1 MTAPAL
7 SAPAPAA
14 LSHAGHTPVLTV
26 LGTLRSEWIKLW
38 SLRTTYWTLA
48 LTAAAYVALAAL
60 LALLLRNPDFAQG
73 DPTLAQLPFVAGV
86 YVATIPLLVLG
97 TLTITGEYSTGQVR
111 SSLVA
116 VPIRLR
122 WLAAKLTVLTGTAV
136 VVVAAT
142 VAIATA
148 LVTLI
153 LSGTQA
159 KLDLSDPETVRII
172 GGGALYL
179 VTIMVLAFAVGALL
193 RNSGAALGVVL
204 GFLLIVEQ
212 IVAIVAQFWKPM
224 QAINPFLPGSAGARL
239 TTPQAQLDAT
249 NAANVYNI
257 HLSAWQGYGVLV
269 AWVVVV
275 LVLAAVRLR
284 TRDA

>member
-1 MTAPAL
+1 MTAQAV
-7 SAPAPAA
+7 STPAPV
-14 LSHAGHTPVLTV
+14 LSRAGHTPVLSV

-73 DPTLAQLPFVAGV
+73 DPSFAQLPFAAGV

-122 WLAAKLTVLTGTAV
+122 WLAAKLAVLTGTAA

-142 VAIATA
+142 VAIATVA
-148 LVTLI
+148 VTLI
-153 LSGTQA
+153 LSGTEV
-159 KLDLSDPETVRII
+159 KLDLSDPETLRVI

-179 VTIMVLAFAVGALL
+179 VTIMVLAFGVGALL

-212 IVAIVAQFWKPM
+212 IVAIIAMFWKPM
-224 QAINPFLPGSAGARL
+224 QAISPFLPGSAGARL
-239 TTPQAQLDAT
+239 TTSEAQLATT
-249 NAANVYNI
+249 NAANVYDI

-275 LVLAAVRLR
+275 LALAAVRLR

>member
-1 MTAPAL
+1 MTAQAV
-7 SAPAPAA
+7 STPAPV
-14 LSHAGHTPVLTV
+14 LSRAGHTPVLSV

-48 LTAAAYVALAAL
+48 LTDAAYVALAAL

-73 DPTLAQLPFVAGV
+73 DPSFAQLPFAAGV

-122 WLAAKLTVLTGTAV
+122 WLAAKLAVLTGTAA

-142 VAIATA
+142 VAIATVA
-148 LVTLI
+148 VTLI
-153 LSGTQA
+153 LSGTEV
-159 KLDLSDPETVRII
+159 KLDLSDPETLRVI

-179 VTIMVLAFAVGALL
+179 VTIMVLAFGVGALL

-212 IVAIVAQFWKPM
+212 IVAIIAMFWKPM
-224 QAINPFLPGSAGARL
+224 QAISPFLPGSAGARL
-239 TTPQAQLDAT
+239 TTSEAQLATT
-249 NAANVYNI
+249 NAANVYDI

-275 LVLAAVRLR
+275 LALAAVRLR

>member
-1 MTAPAL
+1 MTAPTL

-14 LSHAGHTPVLTV
+14 LSREGRTPVLSV
-26 LGTLRSEWIKLW
+26 LGTLRSEQIKLW

-48 LTAAAYVALAAL
+48 LTAAAYVALASL
-60 LALLLRNPDFAQG
+60 IALLLRNPNFAQG
-73 DPTLAQLPFVAGV
+73 DATLAQLPFAAGV

-122 WLAAKLTVLTGTAV
+122 WLAAKLTVLTVTTV
-136 VVVAAT
+136 VVVAVT
-142 VAIATA
+142 VAIATGV
-148 LVTLI
+148 VTLI
-153 LSGTQA
+153 LSGSQA
-159 KLDLSDPETVRII
+159 KLDLSDAETLRII

-179 VTIMVLAFAVGALL
+179 VTITVLAFGVGALL

-224 QAINPFLPGSAGARL
+224 QAISPFLPGSAGARL
-239 TTPQAQLDAT
+239 TTSQAQLDT
-249 NAANVYNI
+249 QNAANVYNI
-257 HLSAWQGYGVLV
+257 HLSAWQGYGVLL
-269 AWVVVV
+269 AWVVLV

-284 TRDA
+284 ARDA